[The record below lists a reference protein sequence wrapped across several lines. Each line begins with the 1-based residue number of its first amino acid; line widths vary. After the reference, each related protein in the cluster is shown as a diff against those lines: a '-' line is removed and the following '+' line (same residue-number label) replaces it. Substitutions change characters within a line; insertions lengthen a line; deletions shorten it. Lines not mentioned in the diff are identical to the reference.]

1 MKLTRELF
9 RLAMLGAINHQITHI
24 VVAGSIFADTRD
36 LCERCHPKL
45 GQLVRCHLCFGMWIG
60 FLLAAIFRPRFVEVD
75 EGGRPFR
82 RPSRT
87 RQMAGFLADSFA
99 IALAG
104 RFFNEVLAIL
114 RNRAAIEEEQKELLE
129 EKVEQAREDPGL
141 ASGEPIA
148 NPAG

>member
-1 MKLTRELF
+1 MQLTRALF

-24 VVAGSIFADTRD
+24 VVAGSVFADTRD
-36 LCERCHPKL
+36 YCARCHPKL

-75 EGGRPFR
+75 RRGRPFERPARSR
-82 RPSRT
+82 RV
-87 RQMAGFLADSFA
+87 AGFLADSFA

-114 RNRAAIEEEQKELLE
+114 RNRAAVEEEQKELLQE
-129 EKVEQAREDPGL
+129 RREAVREAPDR
-141 ASGEPIA
+141 AAGEPIA
-148 NPAG
+148 RPAS

>member
-1 MKLTRELF
+1 MNFARELF
-9 RLAMLGAINHQITHI
+9 RLAMLGAVNHQVTHI
-24 VVAGSIFADTRD
+24 VVAGSVFAETRD
-36 LCERCHPKL
+36 FCERCHPKL

-60 FLLAAIFRPRFVEVD
+60 FLLALIFRPRFVEPE
-75 EGGRPFR
+75 EGGLPFR

-87 RQMAGFLADSFA
+87 RQIGGFLADSFA

-114 RNRAAIEEEQKELLE
+114 RNRAAVEEERKALLE
-129 EKVEQAREDPGL
+129 KQAEEPREAPDR
-141 ASGEPIA
+141 AEGEPIA